1 MTSARPN
8 ESAREPM
15 PVLEPH
21 HFVTEPMESE
31 HHLVAMILLYQLV
44 SGLTRGRDVFVGA
57 DLVVYFSALQAKNK
71 DFRAPDLFVVTNVSP
86 HERQGWIVWEE
97 GDRYPDLVVEHMSPS
112 TRSTDLGEKLRVY
125 DRVWRVKEYY
135 AFDLATGE
143 LHAFGRGPN
152 GLERRTPDERGH
164 YPSTVLEASFGVA
177 REGYDRV
184 RRPVLRLYDAEGAAL
199 PTSDELARSEHQ
211 RAQAEAQRAQAE
223 ARQAEAERRR
233 ADALE
238 AELRALKARLGR

>member
-1 MTSARPN
+1 
-8 ESAREPM
+8 
-15 PVLEPH
+15 
-21 HFVTEPMESE
+21 
-31 HHLVAMILLYQLV
+31 MILLYQLV

-86 HERQGWIVWEE
+86 HERQGWIVWQE

-152 GLERRTPDERGH
+152 GLERRTPDEHGH
-164 YPSTVLEASFGVA
+164 YPSPVLDELGLGASFGVA

-184 RRPVLRLYDAEGAAL
+184 RRPVLRLYNAEGAAL
-199 PTSDELARSEHQ
+199 PTSDELARSEAR
-211 RAQAEAQRAQAE
+211 RAQAEAQ
-223 ARQAEAERRR
+223 R

-238 AELRALKARLGR
+238 AELRALKAKMTKPD